1 MKIPLNRNVNTEL
14 RQAIVSS
21 ADSKTRTAITIPNV
35 EALNEGEMVIVDTDI
50 YIRSGNKLIKF
61 EGEEY
66 IGG

>member
-1 MKIPLNRNVNTEL
+1 MKIPLNRSVNTEL

>member
-1 MKIPLNRNVNTEL
+1 MKIPLNRSVNADL

-21 ADSKTRTAITIPNV
+21 SDSKTRTAITVPNV
-35 EALNEGEMVIVDTDI
+35 EALSEGEMVIVDTNI

-61 EGEEY
+61 TGEEY